1 MTQSKDSQP
10 SEYHVASFVA
20 YPILAQLDEVKQA
33 ITDIEGAEI
42 HVTSEEGKIVF
53 TMEGSSYRDIGTKMD
68 IIRVH
73 KGIINLSP
81 VYHQILDE
89 STDNDAIQQEP
100 KNILKELEKNKT

>member
-1 MTQSKDSQP
+1 MKNGDSTT

-20 YPILAQLDEVKQA
+20 YPILAQLNEVKQA
-33 ITDIEGAEI
+33 ITNIEGTDI
-42 HVTSEEGKIVF
+42 HATSEEGKIVF
-53 TMEGSSYRDIGTKMD
+53 TIEGNSYRDIGKKMD

-89 STDNDAIQQEP
+89 SDNEKIEEQYTE
-100 KNILKELEKNKT
+100 LKK

>member
-1 MTQSKDSQP
+1 MTKNTEDTT

-20 YPILAQLDEVKQA
+20 YPLLAQLDEVKQA
-33 ITDIEGAEI
+33 ITDVEGSEI
-42 HVTSEEGKIVF
+42 HATSEEGKIVF
-53 TMEGSSYRDIGTKMD
+53 TIEGNSYRDIGTKMD

-89 STDNDAIQQEP
+89 STGDDVAP
-100 KNILKELEKNKT
+100 L

>member
-1 MTQSKDSQP
+1 MTKNTNRTTC
-10 SEYHVASFVA
+10 EYHVASFVA

-33 ITDIEGAEI
+33 ITNIEGAEI

-53 TMEGSSYRDIGTKMD
+53 TMEGNSYRDIGTKMD

-89 STDNDAIQQEP
+89 TDNE
-100 KNILKELEKNKT
+100 KKEAQYTEI